1 MVVQRLV
8 LLCVQM
14 HVTEEVDESY
24 YLLEDFETQDS
35 YVLTDLVPN
44 TQYTVTVQSKLV
56 KAHGDL
62 FWSNVTNSS
71 TLTFRTYPAGMSF
84 FQPAV

>member
-1 MVVQRLV
+1 
-8 LLCVQM
+8 M
-14 HVTEEVDESY
+14 HLTEEIDELY
-24 YLLEDFETQDS
+24 YLQEDVETQES

-71 TLTFRTYPAGMSF
+71 TLTFRTHPAGMNF
-84 FQPAV
+84 FQLAV